1 MLTRTKSMS
10 RGTVGLKRTAFVTK
24 TRGLGPSYDLPARV
38 LHATQPDRAERLA
51 ARARAAMQSAAFTE
65 QMKRLQ
71 DRRPA
76 LAQTAPVAIKSIVA
90 PHAAP
95 ITLPKEELLR
105 SESYR
110 RLVAAMPCKACGIQG
125 YSQHA
130 HENMGKGLGLKVDDR
145 RGFALCTVVPG
156 RVGCHELFDQYQL
169 VEGGREAHR
178 LLGEHWAVETRREI
192 EQRGLWPK
200 KLKPWKGDE
209 DGSDDD

>member
-1 MLTRTKSMS
+1 MLTRTKPMS
-10 RGTVGLKRTAFVTK
+10 RGTVGLKRTAIVYK
-24 TRGLGPSYDLPARV
+24 TRGIGPSYDLPARA
-38 LHATQPDRAERLA
+38 LADFQPDRAERLA

-65 QMKRLQ
+65 QMKKLQ

-76 LAQTAPVAIKSIVA
+76 LAQQAPVAINSIVS
-90 PHAAP
+90 PQAAP

-105 SESYR
+105 SEPYR

-130 HENMGKGLGLKVDDR
+130 HENIGKALGLKVDDR
-145 RGFALCTVVPG
+145 RGFALCTVAPG

-178 LLGEHWAVETRREI
+178 LLGEHWAAETRREI
-192 EQRGLWPK
+192 NEAGLWPARLPQWTK
-200 KLKPWKGDE
+200 E
-209 DGSDDD
+209 AV